1 MLITMLNDGK
11 GDDDG
16 ENINDDDDVR
26 SNDGF
31 KIFYFKLIQFIAV
44 YMKHK

>member
-1 MLITMLNDGK
+1 MLNGGK

-26 SNDGF
+26 NNDDF
-31 KIFYFKLIQFIAV
+31 KIFYLKLIQFIAV

>member
-1 MLITMLNDGK
+1 MLNGGK

-26 SNDGF
+26 SNDDF
-31 KIFYFKLIQFIAV
+31 KIFYLKLIQFIAV

>member
-26 SNDGF
+26 SNDDF
-31 KIFYFKLIQFIAV
+31 KIFYLKLIQFIAV